1 MKKQLNYVL
10 LLALSAG
17 TLATTSAAQTSTS
30 LNDRQNPRIAQAT
43 FDPSQ
48 GAQLRLADWDDH
60 RGGDGD
66 RDRNYRYRDGYR
78 YRRQYYYTNPYYG
91 NGYYGGN
98 PYYGNGYYATPYRGR
113 DGWYDR
119 NGYWHAYDRD
129 RDNNRR
135 RYDDHR

>member
-17 TLATTSAAQTSTS
+17 TLATTSAAQTSTAV
-30 LNDRQNPRIAQAT
+30 NDWQNARITQAT

-48 GAQLRLADWDDH
+48 AGLLRLTDWDDH
-60 RGGDGD
+60 RCCDGD
-66 RDRNYRYRDGYR
+66 HDRDDRNCRNRDRVKYRS
-78 YRRQYYYTNPYYG
+78 Q
-91 NGYYGGN
+91 YYGGN

-113 DGWYDR
+113 TDGWYDR

-129 RDNNRR
+129 RDRR
-135 RYDDHR
+135 CHDDDDSR

>member
-17 TLATTSAAQTSTS
+17 TLATTSAAQMPTAV
-30 LNDRQNPRIAQAT
+30 NDQQNARIAQAT

-48 GAQLRLADWDDH
+48 AGLLRLADWDDH
-60 RGGDGD
+60 RRCDGD
-66 RDRNYRYRDGYR
+66 RDRGDRNCRYRDGYR
-78 YRRQYYYTNPYYG
+78 YRGQ
-91 NGYYGGN
+91 YYGGN

-113 DGWYDR
+113 VDGWYDR

-129 RDNNRR
+129 HDRGRR
-135 RYDDHR
+135 RHHDDDRW

>member
-17 TLATTSAAQTSTS
+17 TLATTSAAQTSTA
-30 LNDRQNPRIAQAT
+30 LNDRQNTRIVQAT

-48 GAQLRLADWDDH
+48 TGLLQLADWNDH
-60 RGGDGD
+60 RRCDGD
-66 RDRNYRYRDGYR
+66 RDRDDRNCRYRDGDR
-78 YRRQYYYTNPYYG
+78 YRSQ
-91 NGYYGGN
+91 YYGGN

-113 DGWYDR
+113 TDGWYDR

-129 RDNNRR
+129 RDRDRR
-135 RYDDHR
+135 RHQDDDRR

>member
-17 TLATTSAAQTSTS
+17 TFATTSAAQTPTPV
-30 LNDRQNPRIAQAT
+30 NDRENARIAQAT

-48 GAQLRLADWDDH
+48 TGLLRLTNWDDH
-60 RGGDGD
+60 RRCDGD
-66 RDRNYRYRDGYR
+66 RDRDDRNCRNRNGDGYR
-78 YRRQYYYTNPYYG
+78 SQYYR
-91 NGYYGGN
+91 GN

-113 DGWYDR
+113 VDGWYDR

-129 RDNNRR
+129 RDRDRR
-135 RYDDHR
+135 RRDNDDRR